1 MILINKRPIIQYLV
15 PSIVAMSL
23 FLSSCATKKDTEFL
37 EVESR
42 QVEKSLGID
51 DKKFDKFQ
59 IKNESAGE
67 KEIRKKVSDNLSK
80 ERPISIQKIET
91 KTKIKET
98 LKTEIAKDDVKSVMS
113 LDSDKMEEGQFKQD
127 ESIDPYPPEFKK
139 YDEVSKKVW
148 PKSEPIVEIGE
159 KFVFKVSYLGITAGH
174 IQMETKAPVK
184 IGGQSAYHFTAKL
197 RSARYYSYIYTLDD
211 SLDSYVTRD
220 SFIPMKY
227 VLSQRESS
235 QTVDDL
241 QLFDQE
247 ELKTY
252 HWYKRVKHGKLKEV
266 ELTKH
271 IPFYFQDSFSALH
284 FVRSLPLVK
293 GDRYEYPIV
302 TRGKIW
308 ILKIK
313 VEETEEIEIMDRDVS
328 AIRISAETHFPGV
341 LEKKGDIL
349 FWFSADNKKKLLK
362 FEAQVKIGA
371 AAGELVEYK
380 AGKPLK

>member
-1 MILINKRPIIQYLV
+1 
-15 PSIVAMSL
+15 MSL
-23 FLSSCATKKDTEFL
+23 LLSSCATKKDTEFL

-59 IKNESAGE
+59 IKNESGGSK
-67 KEIRKKVSDNLSK
+67 KEITKKAPDNHSENK
-80 ERPISIQKIET
+80 PISTQEVET
-91 KTKIKET
+91 KSKIKEAI
-98 LKTEIAKDDVKSVMS
+98 KTEVVKDDVLSVEK
-113 LDSDKMEEGQFKQD
+113 LDSDKIEEGQFKQD
-127 ESIDPYPPEFKK
+127 ESIDPYPIEFKK

-148 PKSEPIVEIGE
+148 PKSKPIVEIGE

-174 IQMETKAPVK
+174 IQMETKAPVE
-184 IGGQSAYHFTAKL
+184 IGGQGAYHFTAKL

-211 SLDSYVTRD
+211 SLDSYVNQD

-313 VEETEEIEIMDRDVS
+313 VEETEKIEIMDRDVS

-349 FWFSADNKKKLLK
+349 FWFSADDKKKLLK